1 MKIFC
6 LIDSL
11 GSGGAQRQLVTL
23 AVGLKKRG
31 HQIRFLVYHEED
43 HFLPQ
48 LQEADIPCQ
57 VVPPCSYVQRVLA
70 VRKILRQ
77 GWQDVVLVFLE
88 AFSLYAELASFPSR
102 SWGLV
107 VGERSANPDIKK
119 GIRRLLRQF
128 HRMADTVVCNSHTN
142 QLMLEKLYPF
152 LINILCTVYNTVDF
166 RLFIKPA
173 NSFNNGFKEEFRIV
187 VAASYIENKNM
198 MNVAK
203 AILCLKN
210 MRTKHSIVIDWFGAI
225 PDDSKAFKK
234 LERFIAENNLSD
246 SLRLHSATREIANE
260 FICSDAIGLFSFYE
274 GLPNVICEGMACG
287 KPILLSN
294 VCDSSNLVHDG
305 KNGFLCDPN
314 SPEDIAEK
322 ILCMLSLS
330 EQEQRLMGKE
340 SRKMAEQLFDENVVI
355 ERYEELLSLAV
366 KHKPLHAGCS
376 WPTNVPES
384 AQMTINGWI

>member
-1 MKIFC
+1 MKILCF
-6 LIDSL
+6 IDSL

-31 HQIRFLVYHEED
+31 HDIRFLVYHAED
-43 HFLPQ
+43 HFLP
-48 LQEADIPCQ
+48 LLKEADISCQ

-77 GWQDVVLVFLE
+77 GWQDVVLAFLE
-88 AFSLYAELASFPSR
+88 ASSLYAELAFFPG

-107 VGERSANPDIKK
+107 VGERQANPDIKK

-128 HRMADTVVCNSHTN
+128 HRMADAVVCNSFTN
-142 QLMLEKLYPF
+142 QLMLEKLFPF
-152 LINILCTVYNTVDF
+152 LINKLCTVYNTVDF

-173 NSFNNGFKEEFRIV
+173 NSVNVACKEQFRIV
-187 VAASYIENKNM
+187 VAASYMEHKNI

-210 MRTKHSIVIDWFGAI
+210 MQKKHSIVMDWFGAI
-225 PDDSKAFKK
+225 PEDSTAFKH
-234 LERFIAENNLSD
+234 LEQFISTNNLSD
-246 SLRLHSATREIANE
+246 SLRLHTATRDIANE
-260 FICSDAIGLFSFYE
+260 YTRSDAIGLFSFYE

-294 VCDSSNLVHDG
+294 VCDASNLVHDG

-322 ILCMLSLS
+322 VLCMVSLS
-330 EQEQRLMGKE
+330 EQQRQQMGEE
-340 SRKMAEQLFDENVVI
+340 SRIIAEQLFDEKTVI
-355 ERYEELLSLAV
+355 ERYEQILALAA
-366 KHKPLHAGCS
+366 KHKRLPAGCS
-376 WPTNVPES
+376 WPAHVPQS
-384 AQMTINGWI
+384 ALKTTNGWI